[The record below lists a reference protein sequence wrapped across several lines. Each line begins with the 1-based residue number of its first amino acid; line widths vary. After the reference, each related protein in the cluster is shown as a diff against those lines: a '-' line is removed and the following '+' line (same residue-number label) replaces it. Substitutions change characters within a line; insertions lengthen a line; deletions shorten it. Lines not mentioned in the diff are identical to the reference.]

1 MPSSGRFRLSLRTR
15 FVGSVLLVA
24 ILLSGG
30 FYYAVDQFIEV
41 LEAELLDKTVRQELA
56 ELVAYY
62 QQSPEYAR
70 PSGDGIFI
78 YVVRPGEPDTQ
89 LPEPLRSLQPENFR
103 SLHWNNTE
111 YYVGRRDLDGTRL
124 YIALD
129 IVGVEDLEA
138 RLVTFAWLFISVGLV
153 VAVLVGLLLS
163 RLVTQ
168 PVSRMAALVADLSP
182 ARRGVKLRDHFGDPE
197 IGVIAA
203 AFDRYLEQ
211 LDEFVAREQ
220 AFTEDASHELR
231 TPLAIIISAAQLL
244 QEDPNLRGLGQQR
257 LQRLFRAAGRMQQ
270 LLEALLYLAREDG
283 GLADNECDLRDMLE
297 EVAENHREMI
307 ADKGLSLQLELGES
321 QQVRAPAGMVLC
333 VLNNLVGN
341 AIQHTERGVIDLRL
355 RDGSIQVQDS
365 GQGIPAEELARI
377 FERRYRGPQ
386 SRGMGLGLYIVKR
399 ICARL
404 GWQVEAHSAPGA
416 GARFVLR
423 FNNR

>member
-1 MPSSGRFRLSLRTR
+1 MFSRGSFRPSLRTR

-24 ILLSGG
+24 LLLSGG

-56 ELVAYY
+56 EMVAYY
-62 QQSPEYAR
+62 KQNPDYER

-78 YVVRPGEPDTQ
+78 YLVRPGEPDRQ
-89 LPEPLRSLQPENFR
+89 LPEPLRSLPPDRFQ
-103 SLHWNNTE
+103 SAHWNNTE
-111 YYVGRRDLDGTRL
+111 YYVGRHDVDGTRL

-129 IVGVEDLEA
+129 IIGVEDLEA
-138 RLVTFAWLFISVGLV
+138 RLVTFAWVFISVGLI

-168 PVSRMAALVADLSP
+168 PVSRMAALVSDLSP
-182 ARRGVKLRDHFGDPE
+182 THRGVKLQGHFGDPE
-197 IGVIAA
+197 IGVIAT

-244 QEDPNLRGLGQQR
+244 EEDPNLQGLAKQR
-257 LQRLFRAAGRMQQ
+257 LQRLFRAARRMQQ

-283 GLADNECDLRDMLE
+283 GLAEDDCDLREMLE

-307 ADKGLSLQLELGES
+307 IEKGLSLKLELCES
-321 QQVRAPAGMVLC
+321 QRVRAPSGMVLC
-333 VLNNLVGN
+333 VLNNLVSN

-355 RDGSIQVQDS
+355 QQGSICIQDS
-365 GQGIPAEELARI
+365 GQGIPEEELARI

-399 ICARL
+399 ICDRL
-404 GWQVEAHSAPGA
+404 AWQVEAHSAPGA
-416 GARFVLR
+416 GARFMLR
-423 FNNR
+423 FQSR